1 MASHDNSYNHLADP
15 IIQKALALGFDDCS
29 FSPTNRL
36 DEDAEKVEN
45 WLTDGF
51 HGEMGYMERNREK
64 RYDPRK
70 LVENTKTIVTVL
82 FNYFPEEK
90 LEETNNYKIAKYAY
104 GKDYHLVIRER
115 LQELVTFIEDFTG
128 KLETRVFTDSAPIL
142 DRAWAEKSGLG
153 FIGKNTCLIHP
164 KKGSFFFIGHAFLPV
179 KIEKEIIPVT
189 DYCGTCTRCIDAC
202 PTGALAETHRLDARK
217 CISYLT
223 IEHRGDLPE
232 KLKPQFHDWIF
243 GCDICQDVCPWN
255 RFSKPHKEPLFALS
269 DELKAMRKSDWDNLN
284 KEKFDLLFKDSAV
297 KRTKYDGIKRNIC
310 FLNNATE

>member
-1 MASHDNSYNHLADP
+1 MASHDNSYNHLADL

-45 WLTDGF
+45 WLKDGF

-90 LEETNNYKIAKYAY
+90 LVESNNYKIAKYAY

-115 LQELVTFIEDFTG
+115 LQELVTFIEEFTG

-179 KIEKEIIPVT
+179 RIEKEIIPVT

-223 IEHRGDLPE
+223 IEHKGDLPE
-232 KLKPQFHDWIF
+232 KLKPQFHNWIF

-255 RFSKPHKEPLFALS
+255 RFSTPHKELLFTLS
-269 DELKAMRKSDWDNLN
+269 DNLKAMRKKDWDHLS
-284 KEKFDLLFKDSAV
+284 KEKFDQLFKKSAI
-297 KRTKYDGIKRNIC
+297 KRTKYTGLHRNIS
-310 FLNNATE
+310 FLSNKEK

>member
-1 MASHDNSYNHLADP
+1 MAPQAISYNHLAEA
-15 IIQKALALGFDDCS
+15 IIQKALELGFDDCG
-29 FSPTNRL
+29 FSPATIL
-36 DEDAEKVEN
+36 DEDAEKVEK
-45 WLTDGF
+45 WLADGF

-70 LVENTKTIVTVL
+70 LVENTKTVISVL
-82 FNYFPEEK
+82 FNYFPGEK
-90 LEETNNYKIAKYAY
+90 LVESDNYKIAKYAY
-104 GKDYHLVIRER
+104 GKDYHFVIRER
-115 LQELVTFIEDFTG
+115 LQELIMFIEEFTG

-164 KKGSFFFIGHAFLPV
+164 QKGSFFFIGHAFLPV
-179 KIEKEIIPVT
+179 SIQKKNKPVT

-202 PTGALAETHRLDARK
+202 PTGALTESHRLDARK

-232 KLKPQFHDWIF
+232 KLKPHFHDWIF

-255 RFSKPHKEPLFALS
+255 RFSKPHKEPLFVLS

-284 KEKFDLLFKDSAV
+284 KENFDQLFTKSAV
-297 KRTKYDGIKRNIC
+297 KRTKYDGLKRNIR
-310 FLNNATE
+310 FLKNDKE